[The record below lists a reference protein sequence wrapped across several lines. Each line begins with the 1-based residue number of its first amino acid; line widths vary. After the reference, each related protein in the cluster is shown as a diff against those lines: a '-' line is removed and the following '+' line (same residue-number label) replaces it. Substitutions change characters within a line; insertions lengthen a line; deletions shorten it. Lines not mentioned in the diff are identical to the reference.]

1 MVFAE
6 RKFTYFW
13 SEFLDFRINLII
25 KFELKKLFFY
35 LFIKHV
41 NLYKKYIFNYK
52 IIKIIKKKF
61 Y

>member
-35 LFIKHV
+35 LFNKHV
-41 NLYKKYIFNYK
+41 YKKINKYKKILKK
-52 IIKIIKKKF
+52 IIIF
-61 Y
+61 